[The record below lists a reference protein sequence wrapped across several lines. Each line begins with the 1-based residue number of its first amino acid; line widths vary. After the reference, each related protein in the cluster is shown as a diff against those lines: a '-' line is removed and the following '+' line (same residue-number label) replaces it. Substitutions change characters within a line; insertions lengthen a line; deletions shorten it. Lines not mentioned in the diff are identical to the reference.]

1 VARGVYTGILISGT
15 GGQGIIAAGEFLTE
29 ALFRAGQEVM
39 FTRSYGSEARGGSCR
54 SEVIVS
60 DSEIYELQLDK
71 ADIIIVLSP
80 AAFKKY
86 QARAK
91 ENALVLVDSAVL
103 KSLGDGE
110 ARSDVDLKHL
120 PATEMAIELGNPIVA
135 NMVLLGA
142 LSKLSEVVSLDDLR
156 EAVNALMRPSM
167 REVNLKALESGSGH
181 HF

>member
-1 VARGVYTGILISGT
+1 MYTGILISGT

-60 DSEIYELQLDK
+60 DSEIYDLQLDK
-71 ADIIIVLSP
+71 ADILVALSP

-86 QARAK
+86 QDRAK
-91 ENALVLVDSAVL
+91 EDALVLVDSAVL
-103 KSLGDGE
+103 KSLGESE

-120 PATEMAIELGNPIVA
+120 PASEIAIELGNPIVA

-167 REVNLKALESGSGH
+167 RDVNLKALESGSNH
-181 HF
+181 QF

>member
-1 VARGVYTGILISGT
+1 MYTGILISGT

-29 ALFRAGQEVM
+29 AFFRAGQEVM

-60 DSEIYELQLDK
+60 DSEIYDLQLDK
-71 ADIIIVLSP
+71 TDVLIALSP

-91 ENALVLVDSAVL
+91 EDALVLVDSAVL
-103 KSLGDGE
+103 KSMGDGE
-110 ARSDVDLKHL
+110 ARSDVDLKHI
-120 PATEMAIELGNPIVA
+120 PATEIATVLGNPIVA

-142 LSKLSEVVSLDDLR
+142 LSKLSEVVSLDDLG

-167 REVNLKALESGSGH
+167 REVNLKALESGSSH
-181 HF
+181 QF

>member
-1 VARGVYTGILISGT
+1 VGEGLYTGILISGT

-29 ALFRAGQEVM
+29 ALFRAGLEVM

-60 DSEIYELQLDK
+60 DSEIYDLQLDK
-71 ADIIIVLSP
+71 ADILIALSP

-103 KSLGDGE
+103 KSLDDGE
-110 ARSDVDLKHL
+110 ARSDVDLRHL
-120 PATEMAIELGNPIVA
+120 PATEIAVELGN
-135 NMVLLGA
+135 LGA
-142 LSKLSEVVSLDDLR
+142 LSELSEVLSLEDLR

-167 REVNLKALESGSGH
+167 RELNLKALESGSGH
-181 HF
+181 KL

>member
-1 VARGVYTGILISGT
+1 MYTGILISGT
-15 GGQGIIAAGEFLTE
+15 GGQGIIAAGEFLSE

-60 DSEIYELQLDK
+60 ESEIYDLQLDQ
-71 ADIIIVLSP
+71 ADILIVLSP

-86 QARAK
+86 QARA
-91 ENALVLVDSAVL
+91 EEGALVLVDSAVL

-110 ARSDVDLKHL
+110 ARNDVDLKHL
-120 PATEMAIELGNPIVA
+120 PALEIAIELGNPIVA

-142 LSKLSEVVSLDDLR
+142 LSRLSEVVSLDDLR

-167 REVNLKALESGSGH
+167 REVNLKALESGSGYQ
-181 HF
+181 F